1 MRGFLRPY
9 WFALSVSAALA
20 LVDTGLGLARPWP
33 MQLAVDH
40 AIGHRPL
47 TGPLHGLPPGGLA
60 VVAAAGAVALVAVS
74 GVTGYLT
81 SYLSGAAAERIGA
94 DLRARTYERLLTLS
108 PRFHDRNHSG
118 DLVTRLT
125 GDVSRIQD
133 ALVVWLVSAV
143 PDALTLLGL
152 LAVLLAI
159 DPGMTT
165 VALVVVPPL
174 ALLAAVRRRQIKR
187 AQRESRN
194 RQGDLAARAAE
205 SLRHV
210 RAVQAFAQQEAQSHR
225 FRAENLGVLRA
236 DLRAL
241 DLEARYSPAADLLLA
256 AGGGLVLWLGVL
268 RVTSGR
274 MTLGVLLV
282 VLSYLAMLYSPVRS
296 LTRLASVLARGAAS
310 RERLGELLTSDE
322 YVVEAPGARE
332 APARPQV
339 LAVVGVEFGYAPGY
353 PVLRGLS
360 LHVGHGEMVCLVGAT
375 GEGKS
380 TLLSLLLRLY
390 DPDAGRITV
399 DGTDLRELTL
409 ASLRDRIALV
419 PQDPWILDGTV
430 ADNIAFGRPGA
441 SRDEIVEAARTALV
455 DRFATTLPAGYDTVV
470 GEGGVMLSGGQ
481 RRRVALA
488 RALLRGAPVLL
499 LDEPT
504 SGLDAESEQAVM
516 DAIERAAAGRMT
528 LVVTHRL
535 RVAALADRVLLL
547 AGGRI
552 AEAGS
557 PADLIMRGGTFA
569 EWCRLQRVEISSAQS
584 VPTQVKGGV

>member
-1 MRGFLRPY
+1 M
-9 WFALSVSAALA
+9 SAALA

-194 RQGDLAARAAE
+194 RQGDLAAHAAE

-353 PVLRGLS
+353 PVLRGLYNFYFKRVMP
-360 LHVGHGEMVCLVGAT
+360 HTAAWIARDRTGAY
-375 GEGKS
+375 KS